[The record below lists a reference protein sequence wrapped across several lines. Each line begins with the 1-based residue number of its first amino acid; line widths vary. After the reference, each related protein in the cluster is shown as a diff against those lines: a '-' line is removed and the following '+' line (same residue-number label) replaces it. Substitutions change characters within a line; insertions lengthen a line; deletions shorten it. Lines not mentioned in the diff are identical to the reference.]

1 MPLLRRSKDAAN
13 DTLGDAAAAHFKRR
27 VGGDPIIVYRRRHS
41 LRGSLKCGPVRICP
55 PSRNITF
62 LSATL
67 IAAIIQ
73 PLV

>member
-41 LRGSLKCGPVRICP
+41 LGSTRGNGSTLLIDGRPIRICP
-55 PSRNITF
+55 SSSNITP
-62 LSATL
+62 LSPHL
-67 IAAIIQ
+67 
-73 PLV
+73 